1 MSALPCGR
9 VAAEERGAPDPVRV
23 ERRDGEARGLQTAAH
38 VIPLVLEN
46 ARDDEPPACPERPGE
61 AVEEGLEEAT
71 IMIAPFKVTG
81 TSSTRPGARRAALYK
96 AEEVYR
102 SYHPSY
108 RIQSP
113 FPDEFVDQNGTKWT
127 RLAPHLRHQ
136 GDYEFSD
143 EDGDDYT
150 DIETMLLWDIRVGK
164 KS

>member
-1 MSALPCGR
+1 MDALNERSAYPH
-9 VAAEERGAPDPVRV
+9 PDEFKVMRP
-23 ERRDGEARGLQTAAH
+23 EY
-38 VIPLVLEN
+38 LET
-46 ARDDEPPACPERPGE
+46 
-61 AVEEGLEEAT
+61 EEGLEEAT
-71 IMIAPFKVTG
+71 ITIAPFKVTG

-113 FPDEFVDQNGTKWT
+113 FPDEFVDQNGTQWK

-143 EDGDDYT
+143 DDGEDYT
-150 DIETMLLWDIRVGK
+150 DIETMLLWDIRVAT